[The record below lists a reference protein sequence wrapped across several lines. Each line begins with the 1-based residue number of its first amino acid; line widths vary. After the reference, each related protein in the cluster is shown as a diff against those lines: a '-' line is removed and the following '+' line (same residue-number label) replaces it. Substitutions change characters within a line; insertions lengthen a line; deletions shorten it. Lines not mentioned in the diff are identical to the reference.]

1 MHWVAPKGSLFT
13 APMAPRSD
21 LPPLEDRIPR
31 PLLERVNAWS
41 TRVGLASLRQRLCLQ
56 KNAKHFDDTLAE
68 VLVADHLDRQ
78 GCDLRWEV
86 PTPAGRQCDFE
97 VTRDGMRFYVH
108 VKRVR
113 PHSDQPHRLTISSRL
128 RVLEQIRR
136 PYVVRIWWDEGLS
149 DQQMQTYVTEASQFI
164 ERSHLG
170 EESVIRDNED
180 RRLGTVHIVA
190 PDPGPNV
197 SLVIGM
203 PHGPIDRVGHL
214 RKLLC
219 KAHRQFMPRE
229 TNVILIA
236 SGEHGFFDDF
246 EQALL
251 GSHVERWDTH
261 PPSGQRIAH
270 GRALDGFW
278 SGRRRRDAR
287 SAGWFKLNPS
297 ANELQVRL
305 LHRSEANLPPNV
317 AGLLEA
323 LFVHPDAESCRT
335 AG

>member
-1 MHWVAPKGSLFT
+1 MT
-13 APMAPRSD
+13 PRSE
-21 LPPLEDRIPR
+21 PPRLEDRIPG
-31 PLLERVNAWS
+31 PLLERVNGWS
-41 TRVGLASLRQRLCLQ
+41 SRVGLAPLRERLRLQ

-68 VLVADHLDRQ
+68 VLVGDHLDRH

-97 VTRDGMRFYVH
+97 VTRDGARFYVH

-113 PHSDQPHRLTISSRL
+113 PESHQPRRLTISSRL

-136 PYVVRIWWDEGLS
+136 PYVVRIWWNENLTDR
-149 DQQMQTYVTEASQFI
+149 QMQQYVTEASKFI
-164 ERSHLG
+164 EGSRLG
-170 EESVIRDNED
+170 EESVIHDSSQC
-180 RRLGTVHIVA
+180 RLGTVHIVA

-203 PHGPIDRVGHL
+203 PNGPIDRVGYL
-214 RKLLC
+214 RKLLV

-236 SGEHGFFDDF
+236 SGEQSRFDDF

-251 GSHVERWDTH
+251 GSHVERWDAH
-261 PPSGQRIAH
+261 PPTGQRIAH

-278 SGRRRRDAR
+278 SGRRRRDSRCAGWFVLDPGTEELQAKVLYRSETKLPSGVARLLGDLFEHPDAASRR
-287 SAGWFKLNPS
+287 SAG
-297 ANELQVRL
+297 
-305 LHRSEANLPPNV
+305 
-317 AGLLEA
+317 
-323 LFVHPDAESCRT
+323 
-335 AG
+335 